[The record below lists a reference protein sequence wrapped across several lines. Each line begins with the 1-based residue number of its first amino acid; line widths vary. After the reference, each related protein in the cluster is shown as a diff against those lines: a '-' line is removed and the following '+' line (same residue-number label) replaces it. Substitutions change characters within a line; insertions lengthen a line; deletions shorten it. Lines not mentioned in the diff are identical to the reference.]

1 MFEKTQKAATD
12 LSVAVTEDANQAVSM
27 AKAMVVPAV
36 AGLFGTLAGYANK
49 IKEGV
54 ESGEFVAKAKDA
66 VASATKTAESAVADP
81 LPTQEQNTTIAVLR
95 ASGKS
100 DEQIAELLGVS
111 IRTVKM
117 ASGE

>member
-54 ESGEFVAKAKDA
+54 ESGEFVAKAKEA
-66 VASATKTAESAVADP
+66 VSTATKPAAEADP